1 MPSTIAKVAR
11 GMNIKRSDV
20 ILDPIVIQ
28 HCYPDCKNCNG
39 EGSYLIP
46 AKETGDVDRWKPCEN
61 SDAYQQ
67 DQHWISQPVSV
78 YGLADVSLEGISGY
92 EIKVPKKPREGQEE
106 MLKLFA
112 NIANESKLG
121 PPKTWGLLLG
131 SWGRGKSHYMIGMVN
146 WYRENNRGAHYVPTA
161 GMIISRLQDSFD
173 TNERTQEIRRF
184 YIKVPFLAIDEIEKV
199 KWTEWAGGQ
208 LYEILEAR
216 RLAGRS
222 TVMASNLT
230 IEQLKAKSELFG
242 ALLSRIAG
250 NGRIVAVEGVDHRRA
265 K

>member
-1 MPSTIAKVAR
+1 MPKLKEVAET
-11 GMNIKRSDV
+11 MKREDV
-20 ILDPIVIQ
+20 ILQPIKIL
-28 HCYPDCKNCNG
+28 HCYADCKNCG
-39 EGSYLIP
+39 GDGSYMIP
-46 AKETGDVDRWKPCEN
+46 AKETGDVDRWRVCEN
-61 SDAYQQ
+61 ADAFYQ
-67 DQHWISQPVSV
+67 DQEWQSKPVSV
-78 YGLADVSLEGISGY
+78 YGLENISLEGVSAY
-92 EIKVPKKPREGQEE
+92 DIKIPGKGEARGGQEA
-106 MLKLFA
+106 MQKLMA
-112 NIANESKLG
+112 KIAKEQ

-146 WYRENNRGAHYVPTA
+146 WCRENKRGAHYVPTA

-173 TNERTQEIRRF
+173 TNETTQEIRRF

-230 IEQLKAKSELFG
+230 IEQLKAKSMLFG

-250 NGRIVAVEGVDHRRA
+250 NGQIVAVEGVDHRRT